1 MKAVFTDFPLKKIIV
16 TVTQS
21 TGFERLLQKC
31 IAYYNKA
38 DLFKASLNI
47 AEHVL
52 FLSSEESVIL
62 SQNITTFGDICT
74 YVTKMTAIQF
84 SNEYHALGPV
94 HTNADSF
101 ESVYF

>member
-1 MKAVFTDFPLKKIIV
+1 MKAVFTDFPLKKVIV

-74 YVTKMTAIQF
+74 YVTK
-84 SNEYHALGPV
+84 
-94 HTNADSF
+94 
-101 ESVYF
+101 